1 MPLLS
6 ELSVHESRLMR
17 NNRIVIP
24 MSVQVE
30 TLIGINNRHQGIT
43 KCRDRAKC
51 CSVWWPK
58 LSKEE
63 EAMVKNCSTCCKIQ
77 TQYAEPMIPTQC
89 PTLPWQRVGT
99 DLFETKVYNTYLYV
113 IFHTT

>member
-43 KCRDRAKC
+43 KCREHAKC
-51 CSVWWPK
+51 CSVWWPR

-99 DLFETKVYNTYLYV
+99 DLFEYKGIQYLLVRY
-113 IFHTT
+113 FHTT